1 MKLRTLLQASTA
13 FQRSWRRAVLAVSLA
28 AFALVGPGGGV
39 AHAERDNTPKELK
52 HVGVDEHLDGQIPL
66 DAIFRD
72 ETGAMV
78 HLGNYFKGERPA
90 IFILAYYSCPVL
102 CGMVQN
108 AAATAM
114 KQIPWTAGKDYDLV
128 VVSIDPRD
136 TPETAS
142 TKKASILGAYGR
154 PGAETG
160 VHFLVGDK
168 PQIDRVAA
176 AVGFQYEYDER
187 QGQYGHPAVVMLVKP
202 NGQMARYLYGLEYD
216 PRDLR
221 IGLLEAAN
229 GHSISTIERV
239 ILYCYHYDP
248 QDGKYTLMATRV
260 MQLSGVVTMLALG
273 SFLTLMWTRERRRKK
288 AEGNL
293 VNNADALGRRLGNAD
308 APARRSPVTEN

>member
-1 MKLRTLLQASTA
+1 MKLRPLL
-13 FQRSWRRAVLAVSLA
+13 LAASLA
-28 AFALVGPGGGV
+28 FSALLGPVGGV

-66 DAIFRD
+66 DATFRD
-72 ETGAMV
+72 ETGSMV
-78 HLGNYFKGERPA
+78 QLNKYFKGERPA
-90 IFILAYYSCPVL
+90 LFILAYHSCPVL

-114 KQIPWTAGKDYDLV
+114 KEIPWTVGKEYDLV
-128 VVSIDPRD
+128 VISIDPRD

-142 TKKASILGAYGR
+142 QKKASILAAYGR
-154 PGAETG
+154 PGAESG
-160 VHFLVGDK
+160 AHYLVGDK
-168 PQIDRVAA
+168 TQIDRVASA
-176 AVGFQYEYDER
+176 IGFQYEYDER

-229 GHSISTIERV
+229 GHSISTIEQV

-260 MQLSGVVTMLALG
+260 MQLSGFATVLALG
-273 SFLTLMWTRERRRKK
+273 SFLGIMWTRERRRKRAEVDARK
-288 AEGNL
+288 ADSL
-293 VNNADALGRRLGNAD
+293 HHRT
-308 APARRSPVTEN
+308 PVTEN

>member
-1 MKLRTLLQASTA
+1 MKLRTLL
-13 FQRSWRRAVLAVSLA
+13 LA
-28 AFALVGPGGGV
+28 ASVAFSALVGPVGE

-66 DAIFRD
+66 DATFRD

-78 HLGNYFKGERPA
+78 QLSKYFKGERPA
-90 IFILAYYSCPVL
+90 LFILAYHSCPVL

-114 KQIPWTAGKDYDLV
+114 KEIPWTVGKEYDLV
-128 VVSIDPRD
+128 VISIDPRD

-142 TKKASILGAYGR
+142 QKKASILAAYGR
-154 PGAETG
+154 PGTESGA
-160 VHFLVGDK
+160 HYLVGDK
-168 PQIDRVAA
+168 TQIDRVANA
-176 AVGFQYEYDER
+176 IGFQYEYDER
-187 QGQYGHPAVVMLVKP
+187 QGQYGHPAVVMLTKP

-229 GHSISTIERV
+229 GHSISTIEQV

-260 MQLSGVVTMLALG
+260 MQLSGFATVLALG
-273 SFLTLMWTRERRRKK
+273 SFLGIMWTRERRRKRAEVDARK
-288 AEGNL
+288 ADSL
-293 VNNADALGRRLGNAD
+293 HHRT
-308 APARRSPVTEN
+308 PVTEN